1 MKLSEEQL
9 DQLLERLVLWMQERL
24 RMIGAK
30 NVVVGISGGKDSS
43 VVAALCVKAYGKEH
57 VYGILMPDGEQND
70 IEYAQGLC
78 KALDI
83 KHETLNIEHI
93 TSAFYDLLGG
103 CSFYD
108 EISRQ
113 TTLNMPPRV
122 RMTVL
127 YAVAQSLDAVV
138 INTSNLSEDWVGYA
152 TMYGDTAGAFSPLA
166 MLTTDEVI
174 QVGRALGL
182 EERFIMKP
190 PSDGLTGKTDEDVL
204 GFTYDTLNEYIR
216 FGKVPEDVRPSIDRL
231 HRVNRFKFQG
241 IPMFD
246 SELPILADDIA
257 GIYTHKTERN

>member
-9 DQLLERLVLWMQERL
+9 EQLLERLIQWMRDRL
-24 RMIGAK
+24 ALIGAK

-43 VVAALCVKAYGKEH
+43 VVAALCVRAYGKEH
-57 VYGILMPDGEQND
+57 VYGIMMPDGEQND

-78 KALDI
+78 DSLEI
-83 KHETLNIEHI
+83 KHETLNIQHI
-93 TSAFYDLLGG
+93 TAAFYNLLGD
-103 CSFYD
+103 CSFFD
-108 EISRQ
+108 EVSRQ

-138 INTSNLSEDWVGYA
+138 VNTSNLSEDWVGYA

-216 FGKVPEDVRPSIDRL
+216 FGIVSDDVRPSIDRL
-231 HRVNRFKFQG
+231 HRISRFKFQG

-246 SELPILADDIA
+246 SGLPILADDIA
-257 GIYTHKTERN
+257 GIYKHKIERE